1 MPTGKLIEH
10 SAVISNTKVAEETYL
25 IKIGS
30 SHIAKKI
37 NPGQFINISI
47 GTQFT
52 DHLLKRPFSVYDTGP
67 GHLSILYKVKGAVTG
82 QMTDLKKGDKLEMVG
97 PLGNTFSNFGKKTI
111 LLVGG
116 GIGIAPLMLA
126 AKTLK
131 KKNKL
136 IILHGVRTK
145 KEAISWGQTKVKTH
159 IDENKGHFVCE
170 ETEDYIKKYSVNAI
184 LTCGPIP
191 MMKRI
196 AEVAR
201 LYNVFV
207 EASLE
212 ARMAC
217 GFGACVG
224 CAIESKQGF
233 KKVCTDGPVFKGEEL
248 W

>member
-1 MPTGKLIEH
+1 MPTGKLIECGL
-10 SAVISNTKVAEETYL
+10 VISNTKVAEETYL
-25 IKIGS
+25 VKIS
-30 SHIAKKI
+30 SARLAKRI
-37 NPGQFINISI
+37 QPGQFINISI
-47 GTQFT
+47 GTQLT
-52 DHLLKRPFSVYDTGP
+52 DHLLKRPFSIYDTGA
-67 GHLSILYKVKGAVTG
+67 GWLSILYKVKGAVTR
-82 QMTDLKKGDKLEMVG
+82 QMISLTKGDKLEMVG

-111 LLVGG
+111 LLIGG

-126 AKTLK
+126 AKILK
-131 KKNKL
+131 KNNKL

-145 KEAISWGQTKVKTH
+145 KEAISWGKTQVKTH

-170 ETEDYIKKYSVNAI
+170 ETEAYIKKYGVNVI

-196 AEVAR
+196 AQVAG
-201 LYNVFV
+201 LYNIPV

-233 KKVCTDGPVFKGEEL
+233 KKVCSDGPVFKGEEL